1 MLPQE
6 EHAFLQTRQGLME
19 LITGLLGGRVAEE
32 LTFNEISTGAHND
45 LQRATT
51 IARAMITEYGMS
63 DNLGPVTY
71 EQNTGPVFLGR
82 DYGKDKNFSEA
93 IATEIDKEIRFIIH
107 SCYEKATEV
116 IKNNTDLLKKL
127 ATYLLAVETLTKE
140 DIDEIVST
148 GSLSRYDNIL
158 VENPDKPVVKPEKT
172 VLDH

>member
-6 EHAFLQTRQGLME
+6 EQAFLQTRQGLTEM
-19 LITGLLGGRVAEE
+19 ITGLLGGRVAEE

-45 LQRATT
+45 LQRATS

-63 DNLGPVTY
+63 ENLGPVTY

-93 IATEIDKEIRFIIH
+93 IATEIDKEIRYIIH
-107 SCYEKATEV
+107 SCYENATQG
-116 IKNNTDLLKKL
+116 IKDNLELLGKL
-127 ATYLLAVETLTKE
+127 ANYLLAVETLTKE

-148 GSLSRYDNIL
+148 GGLKRYDEIL
-158 VENPDKPVVKPEKT
+158 VSNPDKPEIKN
-172 VLDH
+172 